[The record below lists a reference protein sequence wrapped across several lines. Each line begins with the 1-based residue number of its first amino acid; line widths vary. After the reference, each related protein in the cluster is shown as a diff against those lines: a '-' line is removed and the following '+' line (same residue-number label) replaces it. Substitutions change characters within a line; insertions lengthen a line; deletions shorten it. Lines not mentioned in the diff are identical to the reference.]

1 MCDIFHILDLN
12 NEKIISAIEND
23 GGDADSQYRV
33 FRELFRFGIQSELIS
48 LSAKTYKQG
57 ASAYAKK

>member
-33 FRELFRFGIQSELIS
+33 FRELFRFGIQSKICFTE
-48 LSAKTYKQG
+48 YKNWDIL
-57 ASAYAKK
+57 